1 MAGLLDFQSKLPGL
15 LQDDNFRL
23 GLQLL
28 AAAGPSATPMSAG
41 QRIQQGLMAF
51 QQQKDAEEDRKLKRE
66 WQQAQ
71 IGGQQAKA
79 ASLLDA
85 AQARSDFAKLIS
97 GPSGADMAR
106 LGAESAPDFQG
117 PTSPQALA
125 TMAAPKGGITA
136 LTPEQV
142 VMLENRGIKG
152 LREARNDALTGVER
166 KPGTYY
172 EGPNGGFYMPKLGE
186 GVGYDPRSNSASL
199 LPGYAQ
205 ATGQI
210 EGAKNWAGV
219 APTLAIESGK
229 AGIAAKNDV
238 MQVYNPATQ
247 SMQFV
252 PRSQVLGAAQPGY
265 ATEPQM
271 RATAQGDM
279 GGNAQDIQREMLAI
293 QRDLKNPTLDAGSKQ
308 ILAQQLNTLQ
318 TQFAKYYEQG
328 PMQAGPSEADKAAA
342 AAAQASA
349 VEQAKADV
357 VPAQQKTNALAK
369 FDQLIGTVDSVLKH
383 PGLTTAT
390 GLSGTLD
397 PRNYVPGTQARDFV
411 AKADQ
416 LQGQVF
422 MSAYEGLRGGGAIT
436 EVEGKKAEDA
446 IAALSRAQSS
456 DQYRKSLGELRDV
469 VAGARARM
477 VGGKPAASESAA
489 APARQ
494 PVKTGLYQGRK
505 VIQYSDG
512 TVSYAD

>member
-15 LQDDNFRL
+15 LQDDGFRL
-23 GLQLL
+23 GLSLL

-41 QRIQQGLMAF
+41 QRIQQGLLAF
-51 QQQKDAEEDRKLKRE
+51 QQQKEAETDQQLKRRMLE
-66 WQQAQ
+66 AQ
-71 IGGQQAKA
+71 IGEHQAKA
-79 ASLLDA
+79 NKQAQVQALLDRYSNPNAEGFGGAGVAGMSPGDMLALKA
-85 AQARSDFAKLIS
+85 AGVDPTEIVKYAGQGNKFD
-97 GPSGADMAR
+97 PGAVYQNPVT
-106 LGAESAPDFQG
+106 GA
-117 PTSPQALA
+117 
-125 TMAAPKGGITA
+125 MMHVPKVA
-136 LTPEQV
+136 
-142 VMLENRGIKG
+142 
-152 LREARNDALTGVER
+152 DGVQLN
-166 KPGTYY
+166 
-172 EGPNGGFYMPKLGE
+172 PNG
-186 GVGYDPRSNSASL
+186 SASL

-247 SMQFV
+247 AMQFV

-265 ATEPQM
+265 ATEGQM

-279 GGNAQDIQREMLAI
+279 GGNLADLDREIAATKRSL
-293 QRDLKNPTLDAGSKQ
+293 QTPNLDASSR
-308 ILAQQLNTLQ
+308 QLLEQHIATLQ
-318 TQFAKYYEQG
+318 GQRAKYFGG
-328 PMQAGPSEADKAAA
+328 PMQAGPSEAEKAAA
-342 AAAQASA
+342 DAARAGAVKQA
-349 VEQAKADV
+349 EADV

-369 FDQLIGTVDSVLKH
+369 FDQLLNTVDAVLKH
-383 PGLTTAT
+383 PGLNTAT

-397 PRNYVPGTQARDFV
+397 PRNYVPGTQARDFT

-436 EVEGKKAEDA
+436 EVEGKKAENA

-456 DQYRKSLGELRDV
+456 EQYKKSLGDLRDV
-469 VAGARARM
+469 VAGARARLT
-477 VGGKPAASESAA
+477 GGTAPEPA

-494 PVKTGLYQGRK
+494 PVKTGMYQGRK
-505 VIQYSDG
+505 VVQYSDG